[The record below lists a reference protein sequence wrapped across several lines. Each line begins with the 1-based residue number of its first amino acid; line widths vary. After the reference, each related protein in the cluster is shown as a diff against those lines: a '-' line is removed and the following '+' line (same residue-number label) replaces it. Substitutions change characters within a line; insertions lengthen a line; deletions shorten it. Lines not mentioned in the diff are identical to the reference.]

1 MNSILQPVDLELKI
15 QSFDITTGEMVDEF
29 VEEVKVMGNGAQ
41 KAMSFSLS
49 LRAPKI
55 DPENI
60 VVSAVFREVGNTLGK
75 SGDSDVVLRPAG
87 DWPQPLKYLDFKD
100 RGIKFEINGEE
111 VSLSARLPT
120 KSVVLD
126 VEGDDDEGLEWSDNG
141 FDVMPGESVTVIAKG
156 LRGRKVIV
164 SWYGDSQ

>member
-1 MNSILQPVDLELKI
+1 MNSTLQPVDLELKI

-29 VEEVKVMGNGAQ
+29 VEEVKVMANGAE
-41 KAMSFSLS
+41 KAMSYNLS
-49 LRAPKI
+49 PRAPKI

-60 VVSAVFREVGNTLGK
+60 VVSAVFKEVGNTLGR
-75 SGDSDVVLRPAG
+75 SGDSDVVLRSAG

-100 RGIKFEINGEE
+100 RGIKFEIKGEE

-126 VEGDDDEGLEWSDNG
+126 VEDDDDEGLEWSDNG
-141 FDVMPGESVTVIAKG
+141 FDVMPGESVKVIAKG

-164 SWYGDSQ
+164 SWYGDS